1 MDNKKWKCPKCGGI
15 NPAKWDHCLGCR
27 SPRPD
32 STAPQSVQPPTPARP
47 VYSAASPGQ
56 NWKCPKCGGINPA
69 KRESCL
75 ACNTPRDIDEVSF
88 LALQKDR
95 AALLQLLSSP
105 DKAKRSAA
113 AREIV
118 KLEDDPAVH
127 AALLNGINDPDT
139 EMRRVFATAYLNYQ
153 YTNRQG
159 YDNLCAALEGL
170 SPDGRSELQEALE
183 KRYGQDA
190 LAWWQAIAEEF
201 DLRKSNKPVEVMV
214 PTPKW
219 SGAGKVAAA
228 AAITLLTGN
237 ANAGVGIAGQQKLLL
252 NDHIRIPPACHVCG
266 IRTPTHELL
275 VEKSVSTSLLGA
287 VIAGSTLGDLTMQ
300 LKVPLCANCASLNRK
315 DIININYVKGET
327 GGGLFLHMY
336 NAQVAE
342 QYAQLNQG
350 KVMPPKELDNV
361 QGKPQAAA
369 ASVDLSGDA
378 TETATLHLLYG
389 GAILIADGKFDVV
402 FDGRPIGTGWFKKGL
417 DLTIKTSP
425 GTHKLQLRLLGGLR
439 KKEYSFALGT
449 GGAYEAT
456 FTYSN
461 TKGTFND
468 DFSLHKLEGSE
479 M

>member
-1 MDNKKWKCPKCGGI
+1 MANNKWKCPKCGGV
-15 NPAKWDHCLGCR
+15 NPAKQDLCLGCR
-27 SPRPD
+27 SPRPG
-32 STAPQSVQPPTPARP
+32 STAQSVQSPTPAGP
-47 VYSAASPGQ
+47 AYSIAASGQ
-56 NWKCPKCGGINPA
+56 NWKCPKCGSINPT

-127 AALLNGINDPDT
+127 AALLNGANDPDV
-139 EMRRVFATAYLNYQ
+139 EVRQVFATAYLNYQ

-159 YDNLCAALEGL
+159 YDNLRAALESL
-170 SPDGRSELQEALE
+170 SPDGRAELQEALE

-190 LAWWQAIAEEF
+190 LVWWQAIAEEF

-214 PTPKW
+214 LTPKW
-219 SGAGKVAAA
+219 GGGGKVATA

-237 ANAGVGIAGQQKLLL
+237 ANAGVGFAGQQKLLL

-266 IRTPTHELL
+266 LRTPTQELL

-287 VIAGSTLGDLTMQ
+287 AIAGSALGDLTMQ
-300 LKVPLCANCASLNRK
+300 LKVPLCATCASLNRK
-315 DIININYVKGET
+315 DIVAINYAKGEAS
-327 GGGLFLHMY
+327 GGLFLRMY
-336 NAQVAE
+336 NARVAE

-350 KVMPPKELDNV
+350 KVMPPKELENV
-361 QGKPQAAA
+361 QRKPQVDA

-389 GAILIADGKFDVV
+389 GATLIADGKFDVV

-417 DLTIKTSP
+417 DLSIKTAP
-425 GTHKLQLRLLGGLR
+425 GTHRLLLRMLGGLR
-439 KKEYSFALGT
+439 KKEYSFILDS

-468 DFSLHKLEGSE
+468 DFSLQKLDGAGA
-479 M
+479 